1 MIVLADRLQTNKKL
15 FKNHIYA
22 NRDGLKFLE
31 KMRTAG
37 REARINVIFSR
48 DFQLDAVKQD
58 WMLCKPGQ
66 NIILILEEIK
76 RAGIPLALA
85 KWASHP

>member
-31 KMRTAG
+31 RMRTAG
-37 REARINVIFSR
+37 REARINVTFSR
-48 DFQLDAVKQD
+48 DFQLDVVK
-58 WMLCKPGQ
+58 
-66 NIILILEEIK
+66 
-76 RAGIPLALA
+76 
-85 KWASHP
+85 